1 MPLKLET
8 SGVSFE
14 VGKAVDSKSDRD
26 TGHQRME
33 RIGRPRGL
41 VQLIVHDEPT
51 GSEIITVT
59 VAGEQPKVTVKQP
72 HCPPC
77 CAGLDGYSESMTA
90 RRGDLRGPVTK
101 PVPTAVIRQRPR

>member
-59 VAGEQPKVTVKQP
+59 VKQP

-90 RRGDLRGPVTK
+90 RRGDLRGPLTK